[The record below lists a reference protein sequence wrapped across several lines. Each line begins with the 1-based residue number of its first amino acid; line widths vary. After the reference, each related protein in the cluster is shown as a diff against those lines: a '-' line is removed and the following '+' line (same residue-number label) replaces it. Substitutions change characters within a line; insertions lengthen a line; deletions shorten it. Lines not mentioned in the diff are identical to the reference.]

1 MESEGSQQIRFGE
14 FELDPRRRRLSRE
27 GKTVSLNPK
36 AFDLL
41 VFLVQNGGRVISKD
55 EILSDI
61 WKDQFVEESNL
72 AVQISSLRKA
82 LGDQTNK
89 SRFLATIPGK
99 GYQFIADVS
108 YVGAAAETIATE
120 PSSVDVL
127 QPPSIKPSRRGT
139 ILVVVVSAAVLLI
152 AGYFAVQFFL
162 IGDRDEVRSVAVLPF
177 VNQTVSPSPEY
188 LGDGLAEGIIF
199 SLSRIPGLRVM
210 SRDSAFRY
218 RDNPIDAK
226 QVGTELG
233 VQALLTGR
241 ISQIGEA
248 LSIQVELVSTTDS
261 SVIWAGEFTRKLS
274 EAEKLRVDVAASITR
289 ELEIKLTPPD
299 EQSLHKNQ
307 SEVFEAYELYLIGR
321 YHLNRSTDDGF
332 FKGRDSFRL
341 AIEKDPNYALAHA
354 GLADA
359 YNLLCGWGAVAPN
372 EGYPLAKAAA
382 VRALELDETLAEAHV
397 SLGVVRL
404 FYDAD
409 WVGAE
414 RDLRRA
420 IEINPN
426 YSDAHWMY
434 GYRLMLT
441 GRFDEAEPFL
451 KRGVDLDPL
460 SIVKV
465 VSYGGLFYF
474 QRDQKKAIDAYQKA
488 LDLDP
493 NSGLAHWAIG
503 NALLQSGRI
512 DDAISEYQKAIP
524 LSGDSP
530 DEPASLAFAYAVKGN
545 QTEARKIVEDLRART
560 RRGYIP
566 PSLIASIYGALG
578 EKDIAFDLLEQAFRE
593 RDSTLVYLKI
603 DPMFDP
609 LRDDPRF
616 AALLTRIGLSP

>member
-72 AVQISSLRKA
+72 AVQISALRKV
-82 LGDQTNK
+82 LGDQTTK

-120 PSSVDVL
+120 TSSVDVL
-127 QPPSIKPSRRGT
+127 QPPPIKPSRRGT
-139 ILVVVVSAAVLLI
+139 MLVVVVSAAVLLI

-226 QVGTELG
+226 QIGTELG
-233 VQALLTGR
+233 VQAVLTGR

-248 LSIQVELVSTTDS
+248 LSIQVEFVSTTDS

-274 EAEKLRVDVAASITR
+274 EAEKLRADVAASITR

-307 SEVFEAYELYLIGR
+307 SEVFEAYQLYLIGR

-341 AIEKDPNYALAHA
+341 AIEKDANYALAHA

-420 IEINPN
+420 IEINSN

-451 KRGVDLDPL
+451 KRGVWNWTRCRSLR
-460 SIVKV
+460 
-465 VSYGGLFYF
+465 SY
-474 QRDQKKAIDAYQKA
+474 R
-488 LDLDP
+488 
-493 NSGLAHWAIG
+493 
-503 NALLQSGRI
+503 
-512 DDAISEYQKAIP
+512 
-524 LSGDSP
+524 
-530 DEPASLAFAYAVKGN
+530 
-545 QTEARKIVEDLRART
+545 TEACSIFNVIRK
-560 RRGYIP
+560 RRSTLIRR
-566 PSLIASIYGALG
+566 PSIWIR
-578 EKDIAFDLLEQAFRE
+578 IRDLLAGRSETRYCIQAVLMTRSRNIKRQFHCRVTA
-593 RDSTLVYLKI
+593 RMNPRRSHL
-603 DPMFDP
+603 P
-609 LRDDPRF
+609 LRSRVIRPK
-616 AALLTRIGLSP
+616 LEE

>member
-1 MESEGSQQIRFGE
+1 
-14 FELDPRRRRLSRE
+14 
-27 GKTVSLNPK
+27 
-36 AFDLL
+36 
-41 VFLVQNGGRVISKD
+41 
-55 EILSDI
+55 
-61 WKDQFVEESNL
+61 
-72 AVQISSLRKA
+72 
-82 LGDQTNK
+82 
-89 SRFLATIPGK
+89 
-99 GYQFIADVS
+99 
-108 YVGAAAETIATE
+108 
-120 PSSVDVL
+120 
-127 QPPSIKPSRRGT
+127 
-139 ILVVVVSAAVLLI
+139 
-152 AGYFAVQFFL
+152 
-162 IGDRDEVRSVAVLPF
+162 
-177 VNQTVSPSPEY
+177 
-188 LGDGLAEGIIF
+188 
-199 SLSRIPGLRVM
+199 M

-233 VQALLTGR
+233 VQAVLTGR
-241 ISQIGEA
+241 ISEIGEA
-248 LSIQVELVSTTDS
+248 LSIQVELVSTTDN

-332 FKGRDSFRL
+332 FKGRDSFRR

-465 VSYGGLFYF
+465 VSHGNLYYF
-474 QRDQKKAIDAYQKA
+474 QRDRKAAVDAYQKA

-493 NSGLAHWAIG
+493 NSGLARWAIG

-578 EKDIAFDLLEQAFRE
+578 ERDIAFDLLEQAFRE